1 MPWQYLGKFLSL
13 IEPTEPTEPADRV
26 FNNSKLKCAHKLT
39 KRRTKMRTSKFFQ
52 KAHIF
57 WSKCAQVPTY
67 FGQNAHKNAHIKNF
81 QKNAIIFRIFH
92 VIKMGYF
99 GFF

>member
-1 MPWQYLGKFLSL
+1 MRIWDLV
-13 IEPTEPTEPADRV
+13 RV

-67 FGQNAHKNAHIKNF
+67 FGQNVHKNAHIKNF
-81 QKNAIIFRIFH
+81 QKSAQMRT
-92 VIKMGYF
+92 YF
-99 GFF
+99 GQKAHKNAHTRHKNVFFKVHTK